1 MLFSA
6 MRLFLQPSR
15 LQTEG
20 RGTSR
25 ERRSQRGFTLL
36 ETLVVISISG
46 LLLGV
51 SHATLGKLAPQF
63 DLSNAARMTVMAI
76 NQAQVRAI
84 TRGENTTIDFG
95 SGSNGFTISDAGGTV
110 VAVRDLPASI
120 TVSSGTLTFTPL
132 GTLQD
137 ITSGWVYLWN
147 GSDGRWMWVLRSGEV
162 LL

>member
-15 LQTEG
+15 LRTEG

-25 ERRSQRGFTLL
+25 ERRSPRGFTLL

-51 SHATLGKLAPQF
+51 SHITLGKLAPQF
-63 DLSNAARMTVMAI
+63 DLDNATRMTVMAI

-95 SGSNGFTISDAGGTV
+95 SGSNGFTISDAGGAV

-137 ITSGWVYLWN
+137 IASGWVYLWN
-147 GSDGRWMWVLRSGEV
+147 GSSGRWMWVLRSGEV
-162 LL
+162 IL